1 MGGFV
6 NAFGKLVAVLAE
18 QNKIRQ
24 REVDARLYGDKRRVY
39 QQFFKFFMGVLQNA
53 KSNGARGL
61 TQKQVKE
68 MLNLKTEL
76 VIWSNSDVIDAW
88 NEFELT
94 TETAPVGQ
102 PRPILLAMEKVM
114 RVMRKDLGHDDS
126 ELAEGALFSLFLTPE
141 SKKELMAGQD
151 VV

>member
-6 NAFGKLVAVLAE
+6 NTFGKLVAVLAE

-24 REVDARLYGDKRRVY
+24 REIDARLYGDKRRVY
-39 QQFFKFFMGVLQNA
+39 QQFFKFFMVVLQNA
-53 KSNGARGL
+53 KSNATKGL
-61 TQKQVKE
+61 TQKQMKE

-94 TETAPVGQ
+94 TETGPAGQ
-102 PRPILLAMEKVM
+102 PRLILLAMEKVM

-126 ELAEGALFSLFLTPE
+126 ELTEGKLFSLFLTPE